1 MLDQKSEV
9 SKKFKKSNFPKGLVH
24 GFCPKIELFTMRFF
38 RHPKAEKSVFLI
50 FWIEKN
56 TFPLRKGK
64 FQKCPQNWIFHR
76 GQSLFLSKNRA
87 FYDVVFQAPQSKKE
101 CFLIFWIENNTFQII
116 KGKFLK
122 MSEKIGFFKGVS
134 PCFCQKTELSTMW
147 YFQGNQGREDWF
159 LIFWI
164 EKKYFLAQ
172 KSKVSIMC
180 KKNRNF
186 LKELVHGSFYH
197 VCDRFLIFRIEKNKF
212 KARKVK
218 FQKMCEKLYFSKGL
232 VHVFCEKNGVF
243 YYAGFLGKL
252 RQKRSVFF

>member
-9 SKKFKKSNFPKGLVH
+9 SKRFKKSNFPKGLVH

-56 TFPLRKGK
+56 TFQLRKGK

-87 FYDVVFQAPQSKKE
+87 FYDVVFQAPQGKKE

-122 MSEKIGFFKGVS
+122 MSEKSGFS
-134 PCFCQKTELSTMW
+134 
-147 YFQGNQGREDWF
+147 R
-159 LIFWI
+159 
-164 EKKYFLAQ
+164 
-172 KSKVSIMC
+172 
-180 KKNRNF
+180 
-186 LKELVHGSFYH
+186 
-197 VCDRFLIFRIEKNKF
+197 
-212 KARKVK
+212 
-218 FQKMCEKLYFSKGL
+218 GL
-232 VHVFCEKNGVF
+232 VHVFVKRPSFLPCGIFRETKAEKIVF
-243 YYAGFLGKL
+243 
-252 RQKRSVFF
+252 

>member
-9 SKKFKKSNFPKGLVH
+9 SKRFKKSNFPKGLVH

-56 TFPLRKGK
+56 TFQLRKGK

-87 FYDVVFQAPQSKKE
+87 FYDVVFQAPQGKKE

-122 MSEKIGFFKGVS
+122 MSEKSGFSRGLVHVFVK
-134 PCFCQKTELSTMW
+134 KTELSTMW
-147 YFQGNQGREDWF
+147 YFQGNQGREDCF

-164 EKKYFLAQ
+164 EKNTFQ
-172 KSKVSIMC
+172 
-180 KKNRNF
+180 R
-186 LKELVHGSFYH
+186 
-197 VCDRFLIFRIEKNKF
+197 R
-212 KARKVK
+212 KAK
-218 FQKMCEKLYFSKGL
+218 FQ
-232 VHVFCEKNGVF
+232 
-243 YYAGFLGKL
+243 
-252 RQKRSVFF
+252 